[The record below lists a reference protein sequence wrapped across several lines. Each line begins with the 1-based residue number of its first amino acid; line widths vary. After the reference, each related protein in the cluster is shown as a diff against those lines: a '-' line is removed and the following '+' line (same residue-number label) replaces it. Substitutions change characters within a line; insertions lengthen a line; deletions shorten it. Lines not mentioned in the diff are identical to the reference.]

1 MTAPAQPLSRAGRG
15 GAGRAGGP
23 PPGAR
28 AARVP
33 GAAAVRTA
41 AATAP
46 ILDPPLRRAPART
59 RLTVVRPAPT
69 GARKGPFVVLL
80 LVMLGAGLLGLLG
93 LNLALMENSFQ
104 ENTLRNRASALADEE
119 QSLAVRAD
127 QLSDPA
133 ALAAQASR
141 FGMVPGGVPEY
152 LAPGTPLPPGARVL
166 SREPG
171 SGSVLVIVPAPAG
184 QQPPAGAGTARSGT
198 GAAGSGTGTTAVAG
212 TGAATAGA
220 AGTAASTTGTAG
232 AAIGAETTVP
242 GAAGATAAGT
252 SGAAAG
258 AAVGSQQP
266 ASGTAPVP
274 GTGGSGLGAGAQ
286 SGTATST
293 GTAGADRGGP
303 AQ

>member
-1 MTAPAQPLSRAGRG
+1 MTAPAQPLSRAGRS
-15 GAGRAGGP
+15 GAARAGGP

-28 AARVP
+28 AGRVP
-33 GAAAVRTA
+33 AGAAARTA

-46 ILDPPLRRAPART
+46 VLDPPLRRAPVRT

-80 LVMLGAGLLGLLG
+80 LVLLGAGLLGLLG
-93 LNLALMENSFQ
+93 LNLALMENSFH

-141 FGMVPGGVPEY
+141 LGLVPGGVPEY

-171 SGSVLVIVPAPAG
+171 SGSILVIVPAPPG
-184 QQPPAGAGTARSGT
+184 QQPPAVAGT
-198 GAAGSGTGTTAVAG
+198 AGSGTGTAPDADPG
-212 TGAATAGA
+212 AAAAPGANTGAATTGAGA
-220 AGTAASTTGTAG
+220 ATGAAATGTAG
-232 AAIGAETTVP
+232 TEIG
-242 GAAGATAAGT
+242 
-252 SGAAAG
+252 
-258 AAVGSQQP
+258 
-266 ASGTAPVP
+266 
-274 GTGGSGLGAGAQ
+274 
-286 SGTATST
+286 
-293 GTAGADRGGP
+293 
-303 AQ
+303 